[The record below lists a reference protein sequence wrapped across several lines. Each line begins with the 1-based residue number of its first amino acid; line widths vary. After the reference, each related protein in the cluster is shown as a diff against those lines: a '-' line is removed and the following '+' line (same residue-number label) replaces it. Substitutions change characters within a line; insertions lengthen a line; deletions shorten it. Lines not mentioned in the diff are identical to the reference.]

1 MSRRILSAAL
11 VLLVEGYLYVRYAQL
26 DAEFHFWLHGLLG
39 GALGMAAVTAV
50 RLVTSRRR
58 PHRRPAVAP
67 WEAGGTGHLY
77 SAVPDVLFL
86 GFGVL
91 HMLWMDVFAFHI
103 TVHFIPAPLITLL
116 VVFLLSLAA
125 YGLAMSG
132 RVRLAAAALAASAVA
147 CTAAL
152 SVAAPI
158 PADIEDLR
166 AHPRIALCPSIPVG
180 ETAAGHRAHRDPP
193 VGGWAPR
200 R

>member
-1 MSRRILSAAL
+1 MSRRILSAVL

-50 RLVTSRRR
+50 RLASRRR
-58 PHRRPAVAP
+58 PHGRPAVAP
-67 WEAGGTGHLY
+67 WGAGGAGHLY

-86 GFGVL
+86 SFGVL
-91 HMLWMDVFAFHI
+91 HVLWMDVFAFHI
-103 TVHFIPAPLITLL
+103 TVHF
-116 VVFLLSLAA
+116 
-125 YGLAMSG
+125 
-132 RVRLAAAALAASAVA
+132 
-147 CTAAL
+147 
-152 SVAAPI
+152 I

-180 ETAAGHRAHRDPP
+180 EPAAGHHAHRDPP
-193 VGGWAPR
+193 AAGWAPR

>member
-1 MSRRILSAAL
+1 
-11 VLLVEGYLYVRYAQL
+11 
-26 DAEFHFWLHGLLG
+26 
-39 GALGMAAVTAV
+39 
-50 RLVTSRRR
+50 
-58 PHRRPAVAP
+58 
-67 WEAGGTGHLY
+67 
-77 SAVPDVLFL
+77 
-86 GFGVL
+86 
-91 HMLWMDVFAFHI
+91 
-103 TVHFIPAPLITLL
+103 LITLL

-166 AHPRIALCPSIPVG
+166 AHPRIALCPSVPVG